1 MSRKEAEADGIN
13 VEFRTAE
20 TISYLRESPRWIYRV
35 PCALCGKEFESVTYS
50 RKQFKLCPE
59 CRKKTA
65 EHRKRIRNALV
76 STHESQKEKRFN
88 QAVHNIKKQV
98 REFKQY
104 EKAVNG
110 ARKGMDKYGSVP
122 EAMTAI
128 ELLRLGYPFI
138 PQQRVK
144 RYRVDFYIKK
154 KKTVIEI
161 DGSVYHHEED
171 HERDLFIQCAFGFE
185 TKILHIPAETI
196 QSDVRLLSRIID
208 KRNEIAVI
216 TGCF

>member
-13 VEFRTAE
+13 VEYRVSE
-20 TISYLRESPRWIYRV
+20 TIPYYRNSPRWIYRV

-59 CRKKTA
+59 CRKKTEA
-65 EHRKRIRNALV
+65 HRKRIQGALI
-76 STHESQKEKRFN
+76 STHESKKENRFN
-88 QAVHNIKKQV
+88 QAVRNIKKQV
-98 REFKQY
+98 RDFKQY

-110 ARKGMDKYGSVP
+110 AMKGMDKYGSVP

-144 RYRVDFYIKK
+144 RYRVDFYIPKI
-154 KKTVIEI
+154 KTVIEI

-185 TKILHIPAETI
+185 TKILHIPAEMI
-196 QSDVRLLSRIID
+196 LSNVRLLSRIID